1 MTRKS
6 VSLLHV
12 AAAVLFLSASSE
24 SALAQTV
31 SFIGHADFAAG
42 SNPASVA
49 AGDFNRDGVLD
60 LATAN
65 YGSNN
70 VSVLLGNGDGTFQ
83 AAQTYA
89 TAGFNP
95 EFVAVGDVNLD
106 GRQDLAVAQS
116 GSTPSLVSVLLGN
129 GDGSFQP
136 ARIFATGQGSLS
148 VAIGDVNGDGR
159 PDLVAANYYS
169 NDVSVLLGNG
179 DGTFQAAQSFPTAGM
194 NPVTVAVGD
203 FNGDGRPDLAVTN
216 GANTTSGA
224 VPGNLAVLL
233 GNGDGTFQAARTIDV
248 GITPAFVAVRDV
260 NGDGRPDLA
269 VANFRSNDV
278 SVLLGNGDG
287 TFQAPRNFDTG
298 TGPLSIAVGDVNSDG
313 QADLAVA
320 NFDFNIRG
328 PNTVS
333 VLLGNGDGT
342 FQAAQAFSAGTNP
355 ASVAVGDF
363 NGDVRQDLAVG
374 NFNSDNV
381 SVLINNTAVS
391 SSTFTLTVT
400 KAGNGS
406 GTVTSS
412 PPGIN
417 CGATCSAVYD
427 SGTVVTLTAT
437 PDAGSTVTGGSGC
450 DAVSGTTCTVT
461 MNAAR
466 AVTASFSLQTFTLSV
481 NKTGLLSSGMVT
493 SSDGRI
499 NCGAVCSAAYSSG
512 STVVLTATPTGLLSI
527 FTGWSGCDATS
538 GTTCTVTMGGA
549 RSVTANFLP

>member
-1 MTRKS
+1 MTTS
-6 VSLLHV
+6 VKLLVLVV
-12 AAAVLFLSASSE
+12 ATVFVSTAFLSPAP
-24 SALAQTV
+24 AQTV
-31 SFIGHADFAAG
+31 SFTARVDYPVGA
-42 SNPASVA
+42 NASSVVV
-49 AGDFNRDGVLD
+49 GDFNGDGVPD
-60 LATAN
+60 FATAN
-65 YGSNN
+65 YGANP

-83 AAQTYA
+83 PARTFA

-95 EFVAVGDVNLD
+95 EFAALGDVNGD
-106 GRQDLAVAQS
+106 GRQDLAVAHS
-116 GSTPSLVSVLLGN
+116 GSTPSTVSVLRGN
-129 GDGSFQP
+129 GDGTFQA
-136 ARIFATGQGSLS
+136 ARVFATGEGSLS
-148 VAIGDVNGDGR
+148 VAVGDFNGDGR

-179 DGTFQAAQSFPTAGM
+179 DGTFQPAQSFPTAGM

-298 TGPLSIAVGDVNSDG
+298 TGPLSMAVGDVNSDG
-313 QADLAVA
+313 QADLAVD

-342 FQAAQAFSAGTNP
+342 FREPVSFGAGVNP
-355 ASVAVGDF
+355 TSVAIGDL
-363 NGDVRQDLAVG
+363 NGDGRPDLVVT

-417 CGATCSAVYD
+417 CGATCSASYD

-437 PDAGSTVTGGSGC
+437 PA
-450 DAVSGTTCTVT
+450 
-461 MNAAR
+461 
-466 AVTASFSLQTFTLSV
+466 F
-481 NKTGLLSSGMVT
+481 
-493 SSDGRI
+493 
-499 NCGAVCSAAYSSG
+499 
-512 STVVLTATPTGLLSI
+512 LSI
-527 FTGWSGCDATS
+527 FTGWSGCDTAS
-538 GTTCTVTMGGA
+538 GTSCTVTMLAA

>member
-65 YGSNN
+65 YGSNT

-83 AAQTYA
+83 AARTFA

-179 DGTFQAAQSFPTAGM
+179 DGTFQPALSFDAG
-194 NPVTVAVGD
+194 NHPSSVAVGD
-203 FNGDGRPDLAVTN
+203 FNGDGRPDLAVSN
-216 GANTTSGA
+216 FTS
-224 VPGNLAVLL
+224 N
-233 GNGDGTFQAARTIDV
+233 N
-248 GITPAFVAVRDV
+248 
-260 NGDGRPDLA
+260 
-269 VANFRSNDV
+269 V

-287 TFQAPRNFDTG
+287 TFQ
-298 TGPLSIAVGDVNSDG
+298 
-313 QADLAVA
+313 
-320 NFDFNIRG
+320 
-328 PNTVS
+328 
-333 VLLGNGDGT
+333 
-342 FQAAQAFSAGTNP
+342 SA
-355 ASVAVGDF
+355 
-363 NGDVRQDLAVG
+363 R
-374 NFNSDNV
+374 
-381 SVLINNTAVS
+381 
-391 SSTFTLTVT
+391 
-400 KAGNGS
+400 
-406 GTVTSS
+406 
-412 PPGIN
+412 
-417 CGATCSAVYD
+417 
-427 SGTVVTLTAT
+427 
-437 PDAGSTVTGGSGC
+437 
-450 DAVSGTTCTVT
+450 
-461 MNAAR
+461 
-466 AVTASFSLQTFTLSV
+466 
-481 NKTGLLSSGMVT
+481 
-493 SSDGRI
+493 
-499 NCGAVCSAAYSSG
+499 
-512 STVVLTATPTGLLSI
+512 
-527 FTGWSGCDATS
+527 
-538 GTTCTVTMGGA
+538 
-549 RSVTANFLP
+549 

>member
-83 AAQTYA
+83 PARTFA
-89 TAGFNP
+89 TAGF
-95 EFVAVGDVNLD
+95 
-106 GRQDLAVAQS
+106 
-116 GSTPSLVSVLLGN
+116 
-129 GDGSFQP
+129 
-136 ARIFATGQGSLS
+136 
-148 VAIGDVNGDGR
+148 
-159 PDLVAANYYS
+159 
-169 NDVSVLLGNG
+169 
-179 DGTFQAAQSFPTAGM
+179 

-269 VANFRSNDV
+269 VANFRSNDA

-333 VLLGNGDGT
+333 VLLGNGDG
-342 FQAAQAFSAGTNP
+342 
-355 ASVAVGDF
+355 
-363 NGDVRQDLAVG
+363 R
-374 NFNSDNV
+374 
-381 SVLINNTAVS
+381 
-391 SSTFTLTVT
+391 
-400 KAGNGS
+400 
-406 GTVTSS
+406 
-412 PPGIN
+412 
-417 CGATCSAVYD
+417 
-427 SGTVVTLTAT
+427 
-437 PDAGSTVTGGSGC
+437 
-450 DAVSGTTCTVT
+450 
-461 MNAAR
+461 
-466 AVTASFSLQTFTLSV
+466 
-481 NKTGLLSSGMVT
+481 
-493 SSDGRI
+493 
-499 NCGAVCSAAYSSG
+499 
-512 STVVLTATPTGLLSI
+512 
-527 FTGWSGCDATS
+527 
-538 GTTCTVTMGGA
+538 
-549 RSVTANFLP
+549 

>member
-159 PDLVAANYYS
+159 PA
-169 NDVSVLLGNG
+169 
-179 DGTFQAAQSFPTAGM
+179 
-194 NPVTVAVGD
+194 
-203 FNGDGRPDLAVTN
+203 
-216 GANTTSGA
+216 
-224 VPGNLAVLL
+224 
-233 GNGDGTFQAARTIDV
+233 
-248 GITPAFVAVRDV
+248 
-260 NGDGRPDLA
+260 LA
-269 VANFRSNDV
+269 VADFRPTDV

-287 TFQAPRNFDTG
+287 TFQAPRNFATG
-298 TGPLSIAVGDVNSDG
+298 TVPLSMAVGDVNSDG

-342 FQAAQAFSAGTNP
+342 FQAAQAFSVGTNP
-355 ASVAVGDF
+355 ASVAMGDF

-381 SVLINNTAVS
+381 SVLINNTALAPNS
-391 SSTFTLTVT
+391 LTVNR
-400 KAGNGS
+400 AGTGS
-406 GTVTSS
+406 GTVRLL
-412 PPGIN
+412 
-417 CGATCSAVYD
+417 GA
-427 SGTVVTLTAT
+427 
-437 PDAGSTVTGGSGC
+437 
-450 DAVSGTTCTVT
+450 
-461 MNAAR
+461 
-466 AVTASFSLQTFTLSV
+466 
-481 NKTGLLSSGMVT
+481 
-493 SSDGRI
+493 
-499 NCGAVCSAAYSSG
+499 
-512 STVVLTATPTGLLSI
+512 
-527 FTGWSGCDATS
+527 
-538 GTTCTVTMGGA
+538 
-549 RSVTANFLP
+549 